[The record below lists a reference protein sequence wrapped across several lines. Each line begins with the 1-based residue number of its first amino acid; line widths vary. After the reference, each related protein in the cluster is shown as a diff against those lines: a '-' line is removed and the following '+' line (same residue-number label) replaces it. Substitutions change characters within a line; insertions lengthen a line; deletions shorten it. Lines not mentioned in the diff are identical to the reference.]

1 MKIHEYQAKQL
12 FAQAQVPVPR
22 GVVARTPDEA
32 AAAFTQLGTPIA
44 VVKSQI
50 HAGGRGKGTFQSHP
64 SQRGVVLVRSADEAR
79 QNAARMLGQVLVT
92 KQTGPEG
99 KQVNTLLVEQ
109 GLDIARELYLGI
121 VVDREFSGPVLMMST
136 EGGMEIEEV
145 AAHSPEKILKE
156 PVDIDAGLFSYQAR
170 NLAFK
175 LGLEGPQIKNLE
187 SFLKRLCRFFL
198 ESDASM
204 VEVNPLV
211 VTKQGEILAL
221 DGKVSFDDNAAFRH
235 ADLQPL
241 RDLSEENPFE
251 VEAGNAGLSFVK
263 LDGNIGCLVNGAGLA
278 MSTMDLV
285 KLHGGLPANFLDV
298 GGGANV
304 DQVTKAFQIILS
316 DKNVKAVLVN
326 IFGGIMKC
334 DTIVEALL
342 GAYEKV
348 GFNVPLVVR
357 LEGTNVELAREM
369 LAKSGR
375 AIISANDLTDAAKKV
390 VAALK
395 A

>member
-187 SFLKRLCRFFL
+187 SFLKKLCRFFL

-221 DGKVSFDDNAAFRH
+221 DGKV
-235 ADLQPL
+235 
-241 RDLSEENPFE
+241 
-251 VEAGNAGLSFVK
+251 K
-263 LDGNIGCLVNGAGLA
+263 I
-278 MSTMDLV
+278 
-285 KLHGGLPANFLDV
+285 
-298 GGGANV
+298 
-304 DQVTKAFQIILS
+304 
-316 DKNVKAVLVN
+316 
-326 IFGGIMKC
+326 
-334 DTIVEALL
+334 
-342 GAYEKV
+342 
-348 GFNVPLVVR
+348 
-357 LEGTNVELAREM
+357 
-369 LAKSGR
+369 GR
-375 AIISANDLTDAAKKV
+375 AHV
-390 VAALK
+390 
-395 A
+395 

>member
-170 NLAFK
+170 NLAFQ

-187 SFLKRLCRFFL
+187 VSLKKVCRFFL
-198 ESDASM
+198 DSDASM

-211 VTKQGEILAL
+211 V
-221 DGKVSFDDNAAFRH
+221 
-235 ADLQPL
+235 
-241 RDLSEENPFE
+241 
-251 VEAGNAGLSFVK
+251 
-263 LDGNIGCLVNGAGLA
+263 
-278 MSTMDLV
+278 
-285 KLHGGLPANFLDV
+285 
-298 GGGANV
+298 
-304 DQVTKAFQIILS
+304 
-316 DKNVKAVLVN
+316 
-326 IFGGIMKC
+326 
-334 DTIVEALL
+334 
-342 GAYEKV
+342 
-348 GFNVPLVVR
+348 
-357 LEGTNVELAREM
+357 
-369 LAKSGR
+369 
-375 AIISANDLTDAAKKV
+375 
-390 VAALK
+390 
-395 A
+395 